1 MVSSLY
7 VFIRGWFHVK
17 HKHEE
22 EKMLFDSHAHL
33 DSSKFDNDRDLV
45 INRTKSNDVTLMV
58 NPGADFESS
67 VNAVK
72 LAEEHDFIYAAVGI
86 HPHEASSMDD
96 GMLELLKAMTYKKKV
111 VAIGEIGLDY
121 YYDNSPGDI
130 QQEWFR
136 KQIRMAKEVK
146 LPVIIHDRDAN
157 QDVFDILKE
166 EEAYETGVLLHCYSG
181 SAELATE
188 YVKLGAYISIA
199 GPVTFKNSRKSH
211 EVVKAVPLER
221 LVIETDSPYLTPE
234 PFRGKR
240 NEPQYVKYVCDKIA
254 ELKGLTYNE
263 VANATMENA
272 KRFFNIK

>member
-1 MVSSLY
+1 
-7 VFIRGWFHVK
+7 
-17 HKHEE
+17 
-22 EKMLFDSHAHL
+22 MLFDSHAHL

-45 INRTKSNDVTLMV
+45 INRTLSNDVSLMV

-67 VNAVK
+67 VNSVK
-72 LAEEHDFIYAAVGI
+72 LAEQYDFIYAAVGV

-96 GMLELLKAMTYKKKV
+96 GMLSLLKAMTYKKKV
-111 VAIGEIGLDY
+111 VAVGEIGLDY
-121 YYDNSPGDI
+121 YYDNSPRDV
-130 QQEWFR
+130 QKLWFR

-166 EEAYETGVLLHCYSG
+166 EGAYEVGVLLHCYSG
-181 SAELATE
+181 SAELAAE

-211 EVVKAVPLER
+211 EVVKAVPMDR
-221 LVIETDSPYLTPE
+221 LLIETDSPYLTPE

-240 NEPQYVKYVCDKIA
+240 NEPQHVKYVCDKIA

-263 VANATMENA
+263 VASATMENA
-272 KRFFNIK
+272 KKFFNIK